1 MINMFLT
8 KKEEQMCDG
17 EFGETV
23 RKSMDI
29 LVALGDIYGA
39 SKLVDIT
46 SAQVSGVSYKT
57 IGDAGLEYLQ
67 DLAGDDKGVASVNSS
82 LNPPGTDLDN
92 WEALGFPKEFSVKQN
107 QIVEAYG
114 KLGISKT
121 CTCTPYLVG
130 NVPRFR
136 DHVSWSESSAVA
148 YVNSVIGAK
157 TNREGGPAALAAAIV
172 GKTPLY
178 GFHLDENRK
187 ANLVVDV
194 ETELAGADF
203 GALGYIVGKI
213 VGGGVP
219 YFTLKNIPDNNNLK
233 TLGAALASSG
243 SVALYH
249 MENVTPEYELAAKS
263 EADDHITISEDDFLD
278 TRNKLSTT
286 ADEPDLICLGCPH
299 ASLEEIKEVA
309 NIVRGKSIKNKLWIC
324 TSVSVKAT
332 ADRMGYTKAIEDAGG
347 NVVCDTCMVVAPI
360 EDMGFEVIGVNSL
373 KLTQE
378 STTTSKYS
386 VEGMGFAIPI
396 EDALSYAGIIESGK
410 SVSRP
415 YLGVSMLDITDSY
428 YLWQAGIKVPK
439 NVTEGVAV
447 LEVVSSSPA
456 AKAGLQKNDI
466 ITKIEDEKISSV
478 AKLRYELYKHNPGDT
493 IKVTYNR
500 DGKENTAEV
509 TLEESK

>member
-1 MINMFLT
+1 MFLT
-8 KKEEQMCDG
+8 KEEQEMCDG
-17 EFGETV
+17 EYGETI

-39 SKLVDIT
+39 SGLVDIT

-67 DLAGDDKGVASVNSS
+67 DLARDGSGKATINAS

-92 WEALGFPKEFSVKQN
+92 WEELGFPRDFAIKQN
-107 QIVEAYG
+107 EIVDAYAD
-114 KLGISKT
+114 LGISKT

-148 YVNSVIGAK
+148 YVNSVIGAR

-187 ANLVVDV
+187 ANLVVNV
-194 ETELAGADF
+194 STELKGADF
-203 GALGYIVGKI
+203 GALGYIIGKV

-219 YFTLKNIPDNNNLK
+219 YFKVQNVPNNNNLK

-249 MENVTPEYELAAKS
+249 MENITPEYELAG
-263 EADDHITISEDDFLD
+263 EEDVEDIMFISDKEIAE
-278 TRNKLSTT
+278 TRESLSTT
-286 ADEPDLICLGCPH
+286 DREIDLVCLGCPH

-309 NIVRGKSIKNKLWIC
+309 SVVQGKTIKNKLWIC

-332 ADRMGYTKAIEDAGG
+332 ADRMGYTQIIESAGG

-360 EDMGFEVIGVNSL
+360 EDMGFEVIGVNS
-373 KLTQE
+373 
-378 STTTSKYS
+378 
-386 VEGMGFAIPI
+386 
-396 EDALSYAGIIESGK
+396 
-410 SVSRP
+410 
-415 YLGVSMLDITDSY
+415 
-428 YLWQAGIKVPK
+428 
-439 NVTEGVAV
+439 
-447 LEVVSSSPA
+447 
-456 AKAGLQKNDI
+456 AKAANYVPSMCGLDVVY
-466 ITKIEDEKISSV
+466 DDV
-478 AKLRYELYKHNPGDT
+478 
-493 IKVTYNR
+493 
-500 DGKENTAEV
+500 ENLV
-509 TLEESK
+509 KFQ

>member
-17 EFGETV
+17 EFGETI

-57 IGDAGLEYLQ
+57 IGQAGLEYLE
-67 DLAGDDKGVASVNSS
+67 DLASEEFEYSGINAS

-92 WEALGFPKEFSVKQN
+92 WEALGFPKEFSIKQN
-107 QIVEAYG
+107 QIVDAYG

-148 YVNSVIGAK
+148 YVNSVIGAR

-187 ANLVVDV
+187 ANLIVNVN
-194 ETELAGADF
+194 TELSGADW
-203 GALGYIVGKI
+203 GALGYIVGKT

-219 YFTLKNIPDNNNLK
+219 YFKVQNSPNNNDLK

-249 MENVTPEYELAAKS
+249 MENVTPEWKDTDK
-263 EADDHITISEDDFLD
+263 DDVEDYMFVSDKNILE
-278 TRNKLSTT
+278 TRQNLTT
-286 ADEPDLICLGCPH
+286 TDRIPDLICLGCPH
-299 ASLEEIKEVA
+299 ASLEEIKQVA
-309 NIVRGKSIKNKLWIC
+309 AIVEGKTIKNKLWIC

-332 ADRMGYTKAIEDAGG
+332 ADRMGYTQLIEAAGG

-360 EDMGFEVIGVNSL
+360 EDMGFEVIGVNS
-373 KLTQE
+373 
-378 STTTSKYS
+378 
-386 VEGMGFAIPI
+386 
-396 EDALSYAGIIESGK
+396 
-410 SVSRP
+410 
-415 YLGVSMLDITDSY
+415 
-428 YLWQAGIKVPK
+428 
-439 NVTEGVAV
+439 
-447 LEVVSSSPA
+447 
-456 AKAGLQKNDI
+456 AKAANYVPSMCGLDVVY
-466 ITKIEDEKISSV
+466 DDV
-478 AKLRYELYKHNPGDT
+478 
-493 IKVTYNR
+493 
-500 DGKENTAEV
+500 ENLIRFE
-509 TLEESK
+509 

>member
-1 MINMFLT
+1 MISMFLT

-17 EFGETV
+17 EFGETI

-57 IGDAGLEYLQ
+57 IGQAGLEYLE
-67 DLAGDDKGVASVNSS
+67 DLASEEFEYSGINAS

-92 WEALGFPKEFSVKQN
+92 WESLGFPREFSIKQN
-107 QIVEAYG
+107 QIVDAYG

-148 YVNSVIGAK
+148 YVNSVIGAR

-178 GFHLDENRK
+178 GFHLEHNRK
-187 ANLVVDV
+187 ANLIVNVN
-194 ETELAGADF
+194 TELSGADW
-203 GALGYIVGKI
+203 GALGYIVGKM

-219 YFTLKNIPDNNNLK
+219 YFKVENTPTNNDLK

-249 MENVTPEYELAAKS
+249 MENVTPEWDNADKTEVEDHMFVNEKDILETRQKLTTTDR
-263 EADDHITISEDDFLD
+263 EA
-278 TRNKLSTT
+278 
-286 ADEPDLICLGCPH
+286 DLICLGCPH
-299 ASLEEIKEVA
+299 ASLEEIKQVA
-309 NIVRGKSIKNKLWIC
+309 NIVQGKRIRNKLWIC

-332 ADRMGYTKAIEDAGG
+332 ADRMGYTKTIENAGG

-360 EDMGFEVIGVNSL
+360 EEMGFEVIGVNS
-373 KLTQE
+373 
-378 STTTSKYS
+378 
-386 VEGMGFAIPI
+386 
-396 EDALSYAGIIESGK
+396 
-410 SVSRP
+410 
-415 YLGVSMLDITDSY
+415 
-428 YLWQAGIKVPK
+428 
-439 NVTEGVAV
+439 
-447 LEVVSSSPA
+447 
-456 AKAGLQKNDI
+456 AKAANYVPSMCGLDVVY
-466 ITKIEDEKISSV
+466 DDVEKLIHF
-478 AKLRYELYKHNPGDT
+478 E
-493 IKVTYNR
+493 
-500 DGKENTAEV
+500 
-509 TLEESK
+509 

>member
-1 MINMFLT
+1 MFLT
-8 KKEEQMCDG
+8 KEEQEMCDG
-17 EFGETV
+17 EYGETI

-39 SKLVDIT
+39 SGLVDIT

-67 DLAGDDKGVASVNSS
+67 DLARDGSGKATINAS

-92 WEALGFPKEFSVKQN
+92 WEELGFPRDFAIKQN
-107 QIVEAYG
+107 EIVDAYAD
-114 KLGISKT
+114 LGISKT

-130 NVPRFR
+130 NVPRYR

-148 YVNSVIGAK
+148 YVNSVIGAR

-187 ANLVVDV
+187 ANLVVNV
-194 ETELAGADF
+194 TTELNGADF
-203 GALGYIVGKI
+203 GALGYIIGKV

-219 YFTLKNIPDNNNLK
+219 YFKLQNAPNNNNLK

-249 MENVTPEYELAAKS
+249 MENITPEYELAG
-263 EADDHITISEDDFLD
+263 EEDVEDIMFISDKEIAE
-278 TRNKLSTT
+278 TRESLSTT
-286 ADEPDLICLGCPH
+286 DREIDLVCLGCPH

-309 NIVRGKSIKNKLWIC
+309 AIVQGKTIKNKLWIC

-332 ADRMGYTKAIEDAGG
+332 ADRMGYTQIIESAGG

-360 EDMGFEVIGVNSL
+360 EDMGFEIIGVNS
-373 KLTQE
+373 
-378 STTTSKYS
+378 
-386 VEGMGFAIPI
+386 
-396 EDALSYAGIIESGK
+396 
-410 SVSRP
+410 
-415 YLGVSMLDITDSY
+415 
-428 YLWQAGIKVPK
+428 
-439 NVTEGVAV
+439 
-447 LEVVSSSPA
+447 
-456 AKAGLQKNDI
+456 AKAANYVPSMCGLDVVY
-466 ITKIEDEKISSV
+466 DDV
-478 AKLRYELYKHNPGDT
+478 
-493 IKVTYNR
+493 
-500 DGKENTAEV
+500 ENLV
-509 TLEESK
+509 KFQ